1 MIIYDYDF
9 AVNKGVV
16 CPDGPEQC
24 DSNRRAAF
32 DVYFGVA
39 FRLCACMG
47 EWAKV
52 LCPAA
57 SFAGVYD
64 PQTKDVRKRTM
75 VSSDGNVRAPKGV
88 CPLKFHRRKVIVMK
102 KTRFCRLIAF
112 LLAVMLLIGANAVT
126 VGASSASDSVS
137 SLDKIREK
145 MSAISYKDYQ
155 KNNGSVGAATGENVV
170 VSALDNVYFNSNA
183 DGKERG
189 DLVSASSPASPSSAH
204 FETAEGVNGLYVPSN
219 GKVTWVTDRFAKNVD
234 ANGKYVPKKYTLE
247 IVYYS
252 SMDVDAFGNRV
263 EASKATSIERIFK
276 INGTAPFS
284 EARYMTVPKTYE
296 NMDVYGWMEITEDM
310 DVDTM
315 IADAK
320 TAGLEAERAFNES
333 TKREYIRYKMPKAW
347 DGTNSAF
354 VTDQNKEDAT
364 DAPVRF
370 FIADIDGNEIRTT
383 SEAVPTWA
391 TYEFKDSNG
400 FYQTPFEFV
409 IEPDENG
416 NVEFTLEAVNECF
429 IISEIRF
436 LCPKTVGGYEAY
448 RQNIINAKGYQVG
461 SGSVK
466 VEAEYF
472 TKSSSQTIYPIS
484 DTTSAVNSPISTDA
498 ALLNTLGGDKWQTP
512 GQWIEYRFTVSE
524 NGFYQLVPR
533 FKQAILDG
541 MYVSRILYL
550 YSDGALTKGQP
561 GYYDGVPFAEATK
574 LNFNYSSDWQAEP
587 LNDGTTEFEFYFEKG
602 VTYTMRF
609 EVSLGT
615 MGDVVNTV
623 QASLES
629 INADYLN
636 ILKLTGSNPDEY
648 RDYKFRQVMPET
660 VYDLLEQAEV
670 LQGVVDDLE
679 NKAGVTS
686 SMVAT
691 LEKVIRLLDTMGSS
705 DDDIAKNL
713 EQLKT
718 YIGSLGTWIS
728 DAKTQPLLL
737 DFVSVQPTGA
747 ELPKANAGFWEGLWH
762 EIVSFFKSF
771 FRNYDRMGAMSETQ
785 GDGEEI
791 VEVWLAYGRDQTQV
805 IRGLINNDFT
815 PQYGDPVNLKLVAGG
830 TLLPSILSGMG
841 PDVYIG
847 LGQGDV
853 INYAIRGA
861 LLPIEH
867 MEDTNP
873 NDKIQNDYA
882 TVEADFN
889 EAAMIVM
896 QIRCAG
902 EKGKTE
908 EHKDCGSGVLHCY
921 GLPETQGFSM
931 MFVREDILADLDIDI
946 PETWDDIKEA
956 IPVLQANNMQ
966 IGMQK
971 DAKIFLYQQDGEL
984 FADEGMRVNL
994 DSNLALESFNT
1005 MCDMFT
1011 MYSFPYQ
1018 FDFANRFRTGEMPIG
1033 FAAYTGTYNQLKVFA
1048 TEIEGLWGFYPMP
1061 GYYNEETGKINQ
1073 MSVSSCSAIVMIT
1086 GCENQ
1091 KGAWNFMSWHA
1102 GADCQVDYSNE
1113 MVAILGPSAKH
1124 STANETA
1131 LESMPWTRDELKQL
1145 KIQFDQLASI
1155 PNYPGNYIIDRYI
1168 NFAFLEAY
1176 NDKADPTLA
1185 LQSYISII
1193 NKEITRKRQEF
1204 GLETLEAGQTLAQK
1218 RMAEAE
1224 ALLNEAK
1231 KSASYSNAYANTV
1244 ENALKLISGYETED
1258 FASIQAVASALKKQ
1272 NADLFGA
1279 SAAKLEEA
1287 AYWLTEYEKS
1297 K

>member
-1 MIIYDYDF
+1 
-9 AVNKGVV
+9 
-16 CPDGPEQC
+16 
-24 DSNRRAAF
+24 
-32 DVYFGVA
+32 
-39 FRLCACMG
+39 
-47 EWAKV
+47 
-52 LCPAA
+52 
-57 SFAGVYD
+57 
-64 PQTKDVRKRTM
+64 
-75 VSSDGNVRAPKGV
+75 
-88 CPLKFHRRKVIVMK
+88 MK

-112 LLAVMLLIGANAVT
+112 LLAVMLLIGVNAVT
-126 VGASSASDSVS
+126 VGASSASDSS
-137 SLDKIREK
+137 TSLDKIREK

-155 KNNGSVGAATGENVV
+155 INNGSVEVATGQDVV
-170 VSALDNVYFNSNA
+170 ISALDNCYFNPNA
-183 DGKERG
+183 GGKELG
-189 DLVSASSPASPSSAH
+189 DPVGASSQLDPMWAH
-204 FETAEGVNGLYVPSN
+204 FEKAEGVDGLYVPSR
-219 GKVTWVTDRFAKNVD
+219 GKVTWVTDRFAGNVD
-234 ANGKYVPKKYTLE
+234 SEGAFLAKKYTLE

-263 EASKATSIERIFK
+263 ERSKATSIERVFK
-276 INGTAPFS
+276 INGEAPFA
-284 EARYMTVPKTYE
+284 EARYMTVPKTYD
-296 NMDVYGWMEITEDM
+296 NLDVYGWMEITDKM
-310 DVDTM
+310 DVDKM
-315 IADAK
+315 IAEAIA
-320 TAGLEAERAFNES
+320 AGLEAERYYNES
-333 TKREYIRYKMPKAW
+333 TKRDYIRYKMPEYW
-347 DGTNSAF
+347 NSTNSAF
-354 VTDQNKEDAT
+354 VTNRNEEDAT
-364 DAPVRF
+364 EDPVRF
-370 FIADIDGNEIRTT
+370 FIADIDGNEIRST

-416 NVEFTLEAVNECF
+416 NVAFTLEAVNESF

-436 LCPKTVGGYEAY
+436 LCPEPAQSYETY
-448 RQNIINAKGYQVG
+448 RQGIVDAKGYRVG
-461 SGSVK
+461 SGTIR
-466 VEAEYF
+466 VESEYF
-472 TKSSSQTIYPIS
+472 TRTSSQTIYPIS
-484 DTTSAVNSPISTDA
+484 DTTSAATSPISTDA

-512 GQWIEYRFTVSE
+512 GQWIEYRFSVDES
-524 NGFYQLVPR
+524 GFYQLVPR

-550 YSDGALTKGQP
+550 YSDGALAQGQP
-561 GYYDGVPFAEATK
+561 GYYDGIPFEEASR

-602 VTYTMRF
+602 VVYTMRL

-660 VYDLLEQAEV
+660 VYDLLEQAEI

-691 LEKVIRLLDTMGSS
+691 LEKVIRLLDAMGSN

-728 DAKTQPLLL
+728 DAKTQPLLV
-737 DFVSVQPTGA
+737 DFVSVQPTGE
-747 ELPKANAGFWEGLWH
+747 ELPQASAGFWASLWH
-762 EIVSFFKSF
+762 EIVSFVKSF
-771 FRNYDRMGAMSETQ
+771 FRNYDRMGAMTETR
-785 GDGEEI
+785 GDADEV

-815 PQYGDPVNLKLVAGG
+815 PRYGDPVNLKLVAGG

-847 LGQGDV
+847 LAQGDV

-861 LLPIEH
+861 LLPIEN
-867 MEDTNP
+867 MEDSNP
-873 NDKIQNDYA
+873 NDSIQNDYE
-882 TVEADFN
+882 TVVGDFN

-902 EKGKTE
+902 EKGNTE

-931 MFVREDILADLDIDI
+931 MFVREDILADLGIDI

-966 IGMQK
+966 IGMQN
-971 DAKIFLYQQDGEL
+971 DAKIFLYQQGGEL

-1011 MYSFPYQ
+1011 MYSFPYKY
-1018 FDFANRFRTGEMPIG
+1018 DFANRFRTGEMPIG
-1033 FAAYTGTYNQLKVFA
+1033 FAAYTTTYNQLKVFA

-1061 GYYNEETGKINQ
+1061 GYYNEETDKINQ

-1086 GCENQ
+1086 GCEN
-1091 KGAWNFMSWHA
+1091 KKSAWNFMSWHA

-1124 STANETA
+1124 STANEAA
-1131 LESMPWTRDELKQL
+1131 LESMPWTRDELTQL
-1145 KIQFDQLASI
+1145 RKQFDQLASI

-1176 NDKADPTLA
+1176 NEKADPTVS

-1193 NKEITRKRQEF
+1193 NKEITRKRAEF
-1204 GLETLEAGQTLAQK
+1204 GLETLNPGQTLAQK
-1218 RMAEAE
+1218 RMEEAE

-1231 KSASYSNAYANTV
+1231 QASNYSNAYAHTV
-1244 ENALKLISGYETED
+1244 DNALRLIAGYETED
-1258 FASIQAVASALKKQ
+1258 YASIQAVVGALNKL
-1272 NADLFGA
+1272 NADLFRA
-1279 SAAKLEEA
+1279 SVAKLEEA

>member
-1 MIIYDYDF
+1 
-9 AVNKGVV
+9 
-16 CPDGPEQC
+16 
-24 DSNRRAAF
+24 
-32 DVYFGVA
+32 
-39 FRLCACMG
+39 
-47 EWAKV
+47 
-52 LCPAA
+52 
-57 SFAGVYD
+57 
-64 PQTKDVRKRTM
+64 
-75 VSSDGNVRAPKGV
+75 
-88 CPLKFHRRKVIVMK
+88 MK
-102 KTRFCRLIAF
+102 KTRLCRLIAF
-112 LLAVMLLIGANAVT
+112 LLAVMLLVGVNVVPI
-126 VGASSASDSVS
+126 GASSELNPNPKP
-137 SLDKIREK
+137 SLDDILEK

-155 KNNGSVGAATGENVV
+155 INNGSVGAATGQNVV
-170 VSALDNVYFNSNA
+170 VSALDNVYFNSDV
-183 DGKERG
+183 DGKELG
-189 DLVSASSPASPSSAH
+189 DPVSASSQQDSMSAH
-204 FETAEGVNGLYVPSN
+204 FEEAEGVKGLYVPSH
-219 GKVTWVTDRFAKNVD
+219 GKVTWVTDGFAGNVND
-234 ANGKYVPKKYTLE
+234 EGEYVAKKYTLE

-252 SMDVDAFGNRV
+252 SMDVDTFGGRV
-263 EASKATSIERIFK
+263 EKSKATSIERVFK
-276 INGTAPFS
+276 INGEAPFA

-296 NMDVYGWMEITEDM
+296 NLDVYGWMEINDKM
-310 DVDTM
+310 DVDKM
-315 IADAK
+315 IAEAIA
-320 TAGLEAERAFNES
+320 AGLDAERYYNES
-333 TKREYIRYKMPKAW
+333 TGRDYIRYKMPKYW
-347 DGTNSAF
+347 NSTNSAF
-354 VTDQNKEDAT
+354 VTDQNEEDAT
-364 DAPVRF
+364 DDPVRF

-409 IEPDENG
+409 IEPDKDG
-416 NVEFTLEAVNECF
+416 NVEFTLEAVNESF

-436 LCPKTVGGYEAY
+436 LCPESEQSYETY
-448 RQNIINAKGYQVG
+448 RQSIVDAKGYQVG
-461 SGSVK
+461 SGTVK
-466 VEAEYF
+466 VESEYF
-472 TKSSSQTIYPIS
+472 TKASSQTIYPIS
-484 DTTSAVNSPISTDA
+484 DTTSAANSPISTDA

-512 GQWIEYRFTVSE
+512 GQWIEYKFSVDES
-524 NGFYQLVPR
+524 GFYQLVPR

-550 YSDGALTKGQP
+550 YSDGTVAEGQA
-561 GYYDGVPFAEATK
+561 GYYDGIPFAEASR

-602 VTYTMRF
+602 VVYTMRL

-679 NKAGVTS
+679 DKAGVTS

-691 LEKVIRLLDTMGSS
+691 LEKVIRLLNDMGS
-705 DDDIAKNL
+705 DDDNIAKNL

-728 DAKTQPLLL
+728 DAKTQPLLI
-737 DFVSVQPTGA
+737 DFISVQPTGA
-747 ELPKANAGFWEGLWH
+747 ELPRATAGFWAGLWH

-771 FRNYDRMGAMSETQ
+771 FRNYDRMGAMTENP
-785 GDGEEI
+785 GDGEDV

-861 LLPIEH
+861 LLPIEN
-867 MEDTNP
+867 MKDTNP
-873 NDKIQNDYA
+873 NDSIQNDYE
-882 TVEADFN
+882 TVISDFN

-896 QIRCAG
+896 EIRCAG
-902 EKGKTE
+902 ENANTE
-908 EHKDCGSGVLHCY
+908 EHKDCGSGRLHCY
-921 GLPETQGFSM
+921 GLPETQSFSM
-931 MFVREDILADLDIDI
+931 MFVREDILADLGIDI
-946 PETWDDIKEA
+946 PQTWEDIKEA
-956 IPVLQANNMQ
+956 IPMLQANNME

-971 DAKIFLYQQDGEL
+971 DAKIFLYQKGGEL

-994 DSNLALESFNT
+994 DSNLALECFNT

-1033 FAAYTGTYNQLKVFA
+1033 FAAYTATYNQLKVFA

-1061 GYYNEETGKINQ
+1061 GYYNEKTGKINQ
-1073 MSVSSCSAIVMIT
+1073 ESVSACSAIVMIT

-1091 KGAWNFMSWHA
+1091 KGAWNFMSWHS
-1102 GADCQVDYSNE
+1102 GASCQVDYSNE

-1124 STANETA
+1124 STANEAA
-1131 LESMPWTRDELKQL
+1131 LDSMPWTRDELTQL
-1145 KIQFDQLASI
+1145 KAQFEQLASI

-1176 NDKADPTLA
+1176 NEKADPTVA

-1193 NKEITRKRQEF
+1193 NKEITRKRAEF

-1218 RMAEAE
+1218 RMEEAE
-1224 ALLNEAK
+1224 SLLNKAK
-1231 KSASYSNAYANTV
+1231 QSSEYSAAYAHTV
-1244 ENALKLISGYETED
+1244 DNALKLIAGYETED
-1258 FASIQAVASALKKQ
+1258 YASIQAVANAL
-1272 NADLFGA
+1272 NRMNSGLFGGA
-1279 SAAKLEEA
+1279 VAKLEEA

>member
-1 MIIYDYDF
+1 M
-9 AVNKGVV
+9 
-16 CPDGPEQC
+16 P
-24 DSNRRAAF
+24 
-32 DVYFGVA
+32 
-39 FRLCACMG
+39 
-47 EWAKV
+47 
-52 LCPAA
+52 
-57 SFAGVYD
+57 
-64 PQTKDVRKRTM
+64 KRQGRVPFEISQEEM
-75 VSSDGNVRAPKGV
+75 K
-88 CPLKFHRRKVIVMK
+88 VMK
-102 KTRFCRLIAF
+102 KTRFCRFVAF
-112 LLAVMLLIGANAVT
+112 LLAVMLLMGVNAVS
-126 VGASSASDSVS
+126 VGASSASDSTA

-145 MSAISYKDYQ
+145 MSAISYEDY
-155 KNNGSVGAATGENVV
+155 KTNNGSVADATGNDVVISATENC
-170 VSALDNVYFNSNA
+170 YFNPNA

-189 DLVSASSPASPSSAH
+189 ELVGPSSKNEPLWAH
-204 FETAEGVNGLYVPSN
+204 LETAEDVLGVYVPSR
-219 GKVTWVTDRFAKNVD
+219 GKVTWETDEFAGNVD
-234 ANGKYVPKKYTLE
+234 KNGKYVAKKYTME

-252 SMDVDAFGNRV
+252 SMDENAFGKRV
-263 EASKATSIERIFK
+263 EESKATSIERIFK

-284 EARYMTVPKTYE
+284 EARYMTIPKTYE
-296 NMDVYGWMEITEDM
+296 NVDTYGWMEITEDM
-310 DVDTM
+310 DVEKM
-315 IADAK
+315 I
-320 TAGLEAERAFNES
+320 LEANAVGLGAERFYNES
-333 TKREYIRYKMPKAW
+333 TKRDYIRYKMPSSW
-347 DGTNSAF
+347 NSANTAF
-354 VTDQNKEDAT
+354 VSDLIDGDAT
-364 DAPVRF
+364 EGPVRF
-370 FIADIDGNEIRTT
+370 FIADIDGNEIRST
-383 SEAVPTWA
+383 SEAVATWA
-391 TYEFKDSNG
+391 SYEFKDSNG
-400 FYQTPFEFV
+400 FYQTPFKFV

-416 NVEFTLEAVNECF
+416 KVEFTLEAVNEPF
-429 IISEIRF
+429 IVKEIRF
-436 LCPKTVGGYEAY
+436 RAIDSVDNYATYHDKVVA
-448 RQNIINAKGYQVG
+448 AKGPNAG
-461 SGSVK
+461 NGTIRIES
-466 VEAEYF
+466 EYF
-472 TKSSSQTIYPIS
+472 SKASSQTIYPIS
-484 DTTSAVNSPISTDA
+484 DTTSAANSPISTDA
-498 ALLNTLGGDKWQTP
+498 ALLNTLGGDKWQTS
-512 GQWIEYRFTVSE
+512 GQWIEYNFTVDAS
-524 NGFYQLVPR
+524 GFYQIVPR
-533 FKQAILDG
+533 FKQALLDG
-541 MYVSRILYL
+541 MHVSRILYL
-550 YSDGALTKGQP
+550 YSDGAVKTGDA
-561 GYYDGVPFAEATK
+561 GFYDGVPFEEATR

-587 LNDGTTEFEFYFEKG
+587 LNDGTKDADGNLKPFEFYFEKG
-602 VTYTMRF
+602 VTYTMRL

-615 MGDVVNTV
+615 MGTVVNTV

-660 VYDLLEQAEV
+660 VYDLLVQAEI

-679 NKAGVTS
+679 KKAGVTS

-691 LEKVIRLLDTMGSS
+691 LEKVIRLLDTMGSN

-728 DAKTQPLLL
+728 DAKTQPLLV
-737 DFVSVQPTGA
+737 DFISVQPTGT
-747 ELPKANAGFWEGLWH
+747 ELPKAAAGFWESIWH
-762 EIVSFFKSF
+762 EIVSFIKSF
-771 FRNYDRMGAMSETQ
+771 FRNYDRMGAMTDPSKGEST
-785 GDGEEI
+785 EEI

-815 PQYGDPVNLKLVAGG
+815 PLYGDPINLKLVAGG

-861 LLPIEH
+861 LLPIEN
-867 MEDTNP
+867 MKDTTP
-873 NDKIQNDYA
+873 DNDKIQNDYQ
-882 TVEADFN
+882 TVVKDFN
-889 EAAMIVM
+889 DAAMIVM

-902 EKGKTE
+902 EKGNTE
-908 EHKDCGSGVLHCY
+908 EHKNCGNGVLHCY

-966 IGMQK
+966 IGMQN
-971 DAKIFLYQQDGEL
+971 DAKIFLYQQGGEL

-1011 MYSFPYQ
+1011 MYSFPYKY
-1018 FDFANRFRTGEMPIG
+1018 DFANRFRTGEMPIG

-1073 MSVSSCSAIVMIT
+1073 MSVSTASAIVMIT
-1086 GCENQ
+1086 GCDNVD
-1091 KGAWNFMSWHA
+1091 GAWNFMSWHA

-1124 STANETA
+1124 STANESA
-1131 LESMPWTRDELKQL
+1131 LESMPWTREELTQL
-1145 KIQFDQLASI
+1145 KKQFEQLASI

-1176 NDKADPTLA
+1176 NEKADPTIA
-1185 LQSYISII
+1185 MQSYISII

-1218 RMAEAE
+1218 RMKEAE
-1224 ALLNEAK
+1224 SLLNEAK
-1231 KSASYSNAYANTV
+1231 GSSDYIAAYSNTV
-1244 ENALKLISGYETED
+1244 DHALRLIAGYETED
-1258 FASIQAVASALKKQ
+1258 YASIQAVANSLNKQ
-1272 NADLFGA
+1272 NPTLFKGA
-1279 SAAKLEEA
+1279 IEKLNEA